1 MNNHHTS
8 TIVEL
13 GAEDLPAVCPNKSTP
28 LWSYHPRIVL
38 DFNHTQQARCPYCGT
53 IYQLKPGTVIHAH

>member
-1 MNNHHTS
+1 MNNHYTS

-13 GAEDLPAVCPNKSTP
+13 GADDLPVCPNKSTP

-38 DFNHTQQARCPYCGT
+38 DFKHGQARCPYCGT
-53 IYQLKPGTVIHAH
+53 VYQLKPGTVFHAH